1 MVRLVF
7 RPYTHVWRTICTSVS
22 LRSSTRVSPGF
33 NLRKHS
39 SPSFGSQHTCS
50 SEYFSSEESLTADEE
65 HLSVIIQSISLR
77 LGVYNSRTRTYV
89 RLLGPCFKTGRITM
103 PWWRQDEQTK
113 AEGNLD
119 QWHRSTGNQ
128 RKKRHNYRRKR
139 TISPPLTQYV
149 PQNTCKHEEL
159 GVGKGKRTS
168 RACYSLSPNDFTYF
182 SHSFQIPFHLSL
194 TVLVRY
200 RSPGN
205 I

>member
-50 SEYFSSEESLTADEE
+50 SEYSSSEESVTADEE

-89 RLLGPCFKTGRITM
+89 RLLGPCFKTGRITT
-103 PWWRQDEQTK
+103 PIITSRWTNE
-113 AEGNLD
+113 
-119 QWHRSTGNQ
+119 S
-128 RKKRHNYRRKR
+128 RRKPKSIVPPWRKQKKSKSRLQTNKNNLSSVNQLCTLR
-139 TISPPLTQYV
+139 TCS
-149 PQNTCKHEEL
+149 HE
-159 GVGKGKRTS
+159 
-168 RACYSLSPNDFTYF
+168 
-182 SHSFQIPFHLSL
+182 Q
-194 TVLVRY
+194 
-200 RSPGN
+200 
-205 I
+205 